1 MSASQSHR
9 VQLQP
14 AYILHRRSYR
24 ETSLILDA
32 FSREYGKVSVLAKG
46 VRGGKTGRIDAMP
59 PFRPVLLSWAGK
71 SDMPLLTGAET
82 AAPTPPLQGVAL
94 YCGLYLNELLQAFLH
109 RHDPHPQLFE
119 CYAATLAELAE
130 GGDKEYVLRSF
141 ELALLQ
147 ELGYGLQLHRDAD
160 RGADIEPDRLY
171 RYVPEQG
178 PVEARGAGATL
189 RGATLIA
196 LREGRLDDADC
207 RREAKGLLRRVIH
220 HHLAGRPLKSRE
232 LFRYSHKHEPS

>member
-1 MSASQSHR
+1 MSAFQSSR

-14 AYILHRRSYR
+14 AYVLHRRPYR

-32 FSREYGKVSVLAKG
+32 FSRDYGKVSLLAKG
-46 VRGGKTGRIDAMP
+46 VRGGKSARIDAMP
-59 PFRPVLLSWAGK
+59 PFRAVLLSWSGK
-71 SDMPLLTGAET
+71 SDMPLLTGVESPEPT
-82 AAPTPPLQGVAL
+82 APLQGIAL

-109 RHDPHPQLFE
+109 KHDPHARLFQ
-119 CYAATLAELAE
+119 CYGAALAELA
-130 GGDKEYVLRSF
+130 GGDDKEYALRSF
-141 ELALLQ
+141 ELELLQ
-147 ELGYGLQLHRDAD
+147 ELGYGLQLHCDAD
-160 RGADIEPDRLY
+160 RGLDIEPDRLY
-171 RYVPEQG
+171 RYDPEQG
-178 PVEARGAGATL
+178 PLAAGGTGATL

-232 LFRYSHKHEPS
+232 LFRYSQKHEST